1 VLFGD
6 EPGKSKKGKSDK
18 KSKASDE
25 LVDLIKRGISR

>member
-6 EPGKSKKGKSDK
+6 EPEKSKKGKSEK
-18 KSKASDE
+18 RSKASDE